1 MAAEMIFSDEEWC
14 SLEMAFFSSGS
25 VIIKGSEIYQEFL
38 DFFNKYQ
45 SFKNRKPVVTT
56 SESKSYFEVK
66 GLRFPSYAPK
76 NKLSLC
82 VETIKPHFNK
92 QTLFDFQEIVSMFF
106 QFRSKKS
113 MSKLVTLLK
122 DRSSLPIAAYEVRL
136 LRKPVLKYIQ
146 FVCSVK
152 LSSKLL

>member
-1 MAAEMIFSDEEWC
+1 MFSDEEWC

-45 SFKNRKPVVTT
+45 SFKKRKPVVTT

-82 VETIKPHFNK
+82 VETIKPISISKHYLIFK
-92 QTLFDFQEIVSMFF
+92 
-106 QFRSKKS
+106 RSCLCFS
-113 MSKLVTLLK
+113 NF
-122 DRSSLPIAAYEVRL
+122 AQ
-136 LRKPVLKYIQ
+136 RKACP
-146 FVCSVK
+146 SW
-152 LSSKLL
+152 